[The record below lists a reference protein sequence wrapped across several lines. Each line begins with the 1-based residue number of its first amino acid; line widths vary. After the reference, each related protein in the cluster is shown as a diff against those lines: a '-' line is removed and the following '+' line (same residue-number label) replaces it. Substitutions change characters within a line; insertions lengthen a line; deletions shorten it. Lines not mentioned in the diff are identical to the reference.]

1 VPEGCSMAADT
12 SEAYTP
18 TLRENSREE

>member
-12 SEAYTP
+12 SKMYT
-18 TLRENSREE
+18 TLREDPKVQ